1 MRPIAIDDP
10 VAWMSVD
17 QYVGQSV
24 IRQRPVKTAYGIEIL
39 FETKS
44 PGNPRT
50 FVGYL
55 DGVPGKGI
63 RCSHLQFTLL

>member
-24 IRQRPVKTAYGIEIL
+24 TRQRPAKTADGIEIL

-44 PGNPRT
+44 PGNPKN
-50 FVGYL
+50 FVGHL
-55 DGVPGKGI
+55 DGVPGEGI
-63 RCSHLQFTLL
+63 RCSHLKFTLL